1 MPRSAIRGQEWGSI
15 LRAAWRG
22 RKSLPKDGQMWC
34 QAAMAGDAAHGK
46 LRRSYPD
53 GLQASMGVRRDS

>member
-1 MPRSAIRGQEWGSI
+1 MPRSGIRGQEWGSTP
-15 LRAAWRG
+15 RAAWRE

-46 LRRSYPD
+46 LRQSYLD
-53 GLQASMGVRRDS
+53 GLHASMGMRRDS